1 MPVRCAIPLLFGLL
15 AAASPAFGA
24 GGVLEINHTCATL
37 AGCFPGDTAGYP
49 VTIASLG
56 SYRLTSNL
64 VVPDENTGGILVQ
77 ADDVAIDL
85 AGFAIVRADC
95 VPAAAACARTDGSGI
110 GIFAEPLIRGT
121 TVRNG
126 TIVGMG
132 SASLLLGDRANVAN
146 LVLRRNAFG
155 VLVRRGSRVQRCVLE
170 DSDGISAFAGS
181 LLTENVV
188 SGARGSGLVGG
199 GGSVISRNSVS
210 RNGLYG
216 ILEAGGGSVHFG
228 NTSYQNG
235 DSGFLGALYS
245 TLADNTTYGNG
256 TDALRLSR
264 SGIQARWSLVV
275 GNTMTDNVQHGLESD
290 GAGYRENVINGNAAG
305 NVTGVAI
312 DLGANSC
319 NGTASCP

>member
-132 SASLLLGDRANVAN
+132 SASLFLGDQANVAN

-305 NVTGVAI
+305 TVNGVAI
-312 DLGANSC
+312 DLGGNSC
-319 NGTASCP
+319 DGTATCP